1 MLFQKYLLTST
12 TVQILTG
19 KYVCRAR
26 GREAVEKVEEQ
37 EEGGKEEVDEETERD
52 DVRLLK

>member
-1 MLFQKYLLTST
+1 M
-12 TVQILTG
+12 LTG